1 MSESLALPIIDL
13 SGLDGTAEV
22 RTATLDRLRTVT
34 HEIGFF
40 HLAGHGIDIG
50 LADDLIAAARSFFR
64 LPEGDKLEI
73 ENSRSPHF
81 RGYTRVGGER
91 TQGYVD
97 WREQLDI
104 GPEREAVAEISPDR
118 PWDVLHG
125 PNLWPEQVPQLRTLA
140 LQWIDEAGAVGLRL
154 LRAWAESLGAP
165 QDFFDDAFT
174 DPDPLL
180 KIARYPG
187 HDGSVTGQGVGSH
200 KDVGALTL
208 LYPEPGSTGFQVER
222 AGEWVD
228 IDPLP
233 GHFIVNIGELLE
245 LATAG
250 YLKATVHRVLPPPA
264 GTDRIS
270 LPFFLN
276 PGLDKALPTVPL
288 APEFARSARGVG
300 RDEHGAALHA
310 VYGLNALKSRLRA
323 HPNVTERYHTQLVR
337 SAGLA
342 TEP

>member
-1 MSESLALPIIDL
+1 MSDTATLPIIDL
-13 SGLDGTAEV
+13 TDLDRGKDA
-22 RTATLDRLRTVT
+22 RAALLDRLRIVT

-40 HLAGHGIDIG
+40 HLAGHGIDET
-50 LADDLIAAARSFFR
+50 LADRLIAASRQFFA
-64 LPEGDKLEI
+64 LSDADKLEI
-73 ENSRSPHF
+73 ENSHSPHF

-91 TQGYVD
+91 TQGYID

-104 GPEREAVAEISPDR
+104 GPERAAVVNVDPQR
-118 PWDVLHG
+118 PWEVLHG
-125 PNLWPEQVPQLRTLA
+125 PNLWPSQVPQLRDLA
-140 LQWIDEAGAVGLRL
+140 LEWIARSSDVGLIL

-165 QDFFDDAFT
+165 AEFFDDAFA

-187 HDGSVTGQGVGSH
+187 HDRTVTNQGVGSH

-208 LYPEPGSTGFQVER
+208 LYPEPGSGGFQVER
-222 AGEWVD
+222 DGEWLD

-245 LATAG
+245 VATGG
-250 YLKATVHRVLPPPA
+250 YLKATVHRVLPPAA
-264 GTDRIS
+264 GSDRVS

-288 APEFARSARGVG
+288 SADLAAAAKGVG
-300 RDEHGAALHA
+300 TDVHGGTLHS

-323 HPNVTERYHTQLVR
+323 HPNVTERYHAELAR
-337 SAGLA
+337 SFDR
-342 TEP
+342 